1 MALTLRA
8 HACIIIGMKRYIP
21 FLILLTA
28 LLCVFV
34 ATEFSTDLAYAD
46 EIPVVEFTYDSSD
59 GQTEYVGNNFV
70 AKLRGTDTVLY
81 VGAYDETTVK
91 SAIESEIGTEY
102 NVVIPSPV
110 VGISLRGDVYESEFS
125 PVVHPFSLTATASHP
140 FWRISGAFATADPES
155 DYAWRYSTEDTDGVE
170 VEFGGTASS
179 VGFGGGRSHG
189 VYTIRAMAT
198 VSFKFANSTLYAG
211 DVSEGVEL
219 TITRASSE
227 PDVSSLVET
236 VDYGKSVN
244 DILSSKNIP
253 SGDYHWAL
261 EKSEFGDSILDV
273 GNYAYSVVV
282 TRGRYYDGNFV
293 KDDNFTDYTTTL
305 AVKVKEKQIYVKVS
319 DVNMVFGRTMPALGV
334 ELHDSYLATGQT
346 IEDVGITAT
355 NTDFSVGRRKLTFDW
370 SNKNY
375 IVYFMSTRT
384 DGLRPQL
391 AVYPDSVQYSDENFN
406 YTAYRDGGFDFDDK
420 LAIRETDDGFVL
432 EIVRAGEVVYYDDI
446 TLVLTKA
453 KGSKATGIGVGS
465 GLKEKQIEFDGDGRI
480 VLSGLDRTF
489 TVITADSEKVDYVSL
504 AIGLGGWVAAVVVGF
519 ALSLIVIKGKK
530 RKPEE
535 GVEKDVEEL
544 SETKED
550 SAGSAVVEP
559 MEEQPVVEE
568 SVETESVE
576 TIDDTVERVEE
587 KEAKTEQKRKLNS
600 TNRADKTSKSAY
612 DEDNKE
618 RFESVGFAPTPTVE
632 EAFKG
637 LSDED
642 VENKDDDERDEK
654 EESGKITFSSKMA
667 GASIQ
672 NQAIY
677 NALKNELRSY
687 RGVKS
692 RVVNGGDYFRRPG
705 KQIAKIILIG
715 KTIRLAL
722 ALDPSDYDYN
732 LYHQKDRSGMK
743 KYADTPT
750 FIKVQSPLG
759 VRRAF
764 TLIADLMEKEG
775 LKKDKKFEYEDAMYA
790 LLFGENEEE

>member
-91 SAIESEIGTEY
+91 SAIENEIGTEY

-140 FWRISGAFATADPES
+140 FWRISGAFATADPEF

-236 VDYGKSVN
+236 VDYGKSVD
-244 DILSSKNIP
+244 DILSSKNVP

-282 TRGRYYDGNFV
+282 TKGRYYDDNFV
-293 KDDNFTDYTTTL
+293 KDDNFTEYTTTL

-319 DVNMVFGRTMPALGV
+319 DVDMVFGRTMPALGV
-334 ELHDSYLATGQT
+334 ELHDSYLAAGQT
-346 IEDVGITAT
+346 VEDVGIIAT
-355 NTDFSVGRRKLTFDW
+355 NTDFSVGRRNLTFDW

-375 IVYFMSTRT
+375 IVYFMSTRS

-391 AVYPDSVQYSDENFN
+391 SVYPDCVKLSDENFN
-406 YTAYRDGGFDFDDK
+406 YTAYREDGFDFGDT
-420 LAIRETDDGFVL
+420 LAIRETGDGFVL
-432 EIVRAGEVVYYDDI
+432 EIVRDGEVVYYDDI

-453 KGSKATGIGVGS
+453 DGSKAVGISVGS
-465 GLKEKQIEFDGDGRI
+465 GLKEKKIEFDGDGRI

-489 TVITADSEKVDYVSL
+489 TVITLGNEKVDYVSL
-504 AIGLGGWVAAVVVGF
+504 AIGLGGWTAAVIVGF

-530 RKPEE
+530 KKTEE
-535 GVEKDVEEL
+535 TVGNDTEEL
-544 SETKED
+544 PETKED
-550 SAGSAVVEP
+550 SVGFTVAEIG
-559 MEEQPVVEE
+559 EEKPVIEE
-568 SVETESVE
+568 SVEVENVKTEDATAE
-576 TIDDTVERVEE
+576 CVEE
-587 KEAKTEQKRKLNS
+587 KESKSEQKHKLNDIKQ
-600 TNRADKTSKSAY
+600 ADKTSKSAY
-612 DEDNKE
+612 DECNRE
-618 RFESVGFAPTPTVE
+618 QFESVGFVPTPTVE

-637 LSDED
+637 MSDED
-642 VENKDDDERDEK
+642 VDNKDDDEK
-654 EESGKITFSSKMA
+654 EEGGKITFSSKMA
-667 GASIQ
+667 SASIQ

-677 NALKNELRSY
+677 NAIKNELRSY

-775 LKKDKKFEYEDAMYA
+775 LKKDKKFEYEDAMYT
-790 LLFGENEEE
+790 LLFGDDETE